1 MSHTDLHAKTE
12 AKAYS
17 SSGAKAA
24 KTYPKDVAKPTTPD
38 EKQTTENDIKYRTVW
53 KGSLTRSEIY
63 ERAFPDGTT
72 TALRI
77 DGPADNGGFMTF
89 KSDGSL
95 VLRTGK
101 KSKEVG
107 ASSGSL
113 NIHTNGQQQKHEGK
127 TYIQYNRGSEDTK
140 DKEALN
146 IIAYGD
152 IVEDA
157 VGSERHIKA
166 KKIMITAEEELILV
180 AGTQVFIQAGKG
192 PIVAGGTVTTNAG
205 TIETY
210 ADNIKEG
217 VTGQR
222 LTVGAPEETKVAYD
236 PRSNQSIV
244 SPGHINW
251 KILGDYSQWVGGIS
265 EYIVA
270 GGTPAP
276 PLIENRVNAYTVK
289 TAIGGQAFESVDYIN
304 RYATGG
310 ISDSAG
316 GSIDILAGG
325 EATFTATDTQFSTA
339 NFELDAAAVDIL
351 GSGDVSITSSG
362 TVRIT
367 GTLIYL
373 N

>member
-1 MSHTDLHAKTE
+1 MSHNDAHDKLLKDLANQR
-12 AKAYS
+12 YS

-24 KTYPKDVAKPTTPD
+24 KSYPTDVAKSTTPD
-38 EKQTTENDIKYRTVW
+38 ETQTTENDVRFRTAW
-53 KGSLTRSEIY
+53 RGALTRSEIY
-63 ERAFPDGTT
+63 ERAYPDGLTN
-72 TALRI
+72 ALRI

-89 KSDGSL
+89 KSDGAI

-101 KSKEVG
+101 KNKEVG
-107 ASSGSL
+107 AASGKL
-113 NIHTNGQQQKHEGK
+113 CIHTHGQQQKHEAK
-127 TYIQYNRGSEDTK
+127 TYIQYNRGAEDTK

-146 IIAYGD
+146 VIAYGD
-152 IVEDA
+152 VVEDA

-166 KKIMITAEEELILV
+166 KKIIITAEEELMLV
-180 AGTQVFIQAGKG
+180 AGTQVFIQAGQG
-192 PIVAGGTVTTNAG
+192 GGTIQMNAGSVETNADNVKE
-205 TIETY
+205 TI
-210 ADNIKEG
+210 
-217 VTGQR
+217 TGQK
-222 LTVGAPEETKVAYD
+222 LSVGAPEETKLAYD
-236 PRSNQSIV
+236 PRSNVSIV

-265 EYIVA
+265 EHIVA
-270 GGTPAP
+270 GGAPVP

-289 TAIGGQAFESVDYIN
+289 TAIGGQAYEAADYIN

-339 NFELDAAAVDIL
+339 NFELDAAAVDIV

-362 TVRIT
+362 NVRIT

>member
-1 MSHTDLHAKTE
+1 MSHTDIHAKTE

-38 EKQTTENDIKYRTVW
+38 ETQTTENNVKYRTVW

-63 ERAFPDGTT
+63 ERAYPDGTT
-72 TALRI
+72 NALRI

-89 KSDGSL
+89 KSDGAI

-113 NIHTNGQQQKHEGK
+113 NIHTHGQQQKHEGK
-127 TYIQYNRGSEDTK
+127 SFIQYNRGSEDTK

-146 IIAYGD
+146 VIAYGD
-152 IVEDA
+152 VVEDA

-166 KKIMITAEEELILV
+166 KKIIITAEEELMLI
-180 AGTQVFIQAGKG
+180 AGTQVFIQAGQG
-192 PIVAGGTVTTNAG
+192 GGTIQMNAG
-205 TIETY
+205 SVETI
-210 ADNIKEG
+210 ADNVKEII
-217 VTGQR
+217 TGQK
-222 LTVGAPEETKVAYD
+222 LSVGVPEETKLSYD

-244 SPGHINW
+244 SPGHVNW

-265 EYIVA
+265 EQIVA
-270 GGTPAP
+270 GGTPVP
-276 PLIENRVNAYTVK
+276 PLIENRINAYTVK
-289 TAIGGQAFESVDYIN
+289 TAIGGQAYEAADYIN

-339 NFELDAAAVDIL
+339 NFELDAAKVDIL

-362 TVRIT
+362 NVRIT

>member
-38 EKQTTENDIKYRTVW
+38 ETQTTENDIKYRTVW

-63 ERAFPDGTT
+63 ERSFPDGTT

-77 DGPADNGGFMTF
+77 DGPADNGGFMSF

-113 NIHTNGQQQKHEGK
+113 NIHTHGQQQKHEGK

-146 IIAYGD
+146 VIAYGD
-152 IVEDA
+152 VVEDA

-166 KKIMITAEEELILV
+166 KKIIITAEEELMLV
-180 AGTQVFIQAGKG
+180 AGTQVFIQAGQG
-192 PIVAGGTVTTNAG
+192 GGTIQMNAGSVETNADNVKE
-205 TIETY
+205 TI
-210 ADNIKEG
+210 
-217 VTGQR
+217 TGQK
-222 LTVGAPEETKVAYD
+222 LSVGVPEETKLSYD

-251 KILGDYSQWVGGIS
+251 KILGDYSQWVGGVAQH
-265 EYIVA
+265 IVA
-270 GGTPAP
+270 GGPAVP
-276 PLIENRVNAYTVK
+276 PLVEDRLNSYSVK
-289 TAIGGQAFESVDYIN
+289 TLLGNSEIQSV
-304 RYATGG
+304 
-310 ISDSAG
+310 AG
-316 GSIDILAGG
+316 NTNIKGL
-325 EATFTATDTQFSTA
+325 
-339 NFELDAAAVDIL
+339 LVL
-351 GSGDVSITSSG
+351 
-362 TVRIT
+362 
-367 GTLIYL
+367 L